1 MSVSVIPRLRQLL
14 DQRGLT
20 IAELERRIE
29 QDYGERVDP
38 KGLYRLASDAPMQRA
53 DLRIAG
59 AAASVLEVGLGD
71 LFTIE
76 ATRLGG
82 AQPQATY
89 LTPEQARRLAQLL
102 DRQARGRLRPDEQH
116 EIDEL
121 VQAYGQRLQDARV
134 RAYASQRGLSLDQA
148 RAALRRDLD
157 EHVHAF
163 QAERAAAAPREAP
176 PPSRRRVRVPRR
188 PERT

>member
-14 DQRGLT
+14 EQRGLT

-29 QDYGERVDP
+29 QEYGERVDP

-76 ATRLGG
+76 ATRLGR
-82 AQPQATY
+82 AQPQAAY
-89 LTPEQARRLAQLL
+89 LSPDQARRLAQLL
-102 DRQARGRLRPDEQH
+102 DRQARGRLSRDEHH
-116 EIDEL
+116 EMDEL
-121 VQAYGQRLQDARV
+121 VEQYGQRLHDARV
-134 RAYASQRGLSLDQA
+134 REYARQRGLSLDQA
-148 RAALRRDLD
+148 RGELQRDLD
-157 EHVHAF
+157 EQVQAF
-163 QAERAAAAPREAP
+163 QAERAATPDTET
-176 PPSRRRVRVPRR
+176 RRPRR
-188 PERT
+188 GAHASRTTGRA

>member
-14 DQRGLT
+14 EQRGLT

-38 KGLYRLASDAPMQRA
+38 KGLYRLASDEPMQRA

-76 ATRLGG
+76 AVRLGR
-82 AQPQATY
+82 AQPQAAY
-89 LTPEQARRLAQLL
+89 LSPEQARRLSRLL
-102 DRQARGRLRPDEQH
+102 DRQARGRLNQDERH
-116 EIDEL
+116 EMDDL
-121 VQAYGQRLQDARV
+121 VQQYGQRLHEAKV
-134 RAYASQRGLSLDQA
+134 REYASRRGLSLDQA
-148 RAALRRDLD
+148 RADLQHD
-157 EHVHAF
+157 LGEQVQAF
-163 QAERAAAAPREAP
+163 QAERATAPRAGSH
-176 PPSRRRVRVPRR
+176 PSRRRARAS
-188 PERT
+188 RTTGRA